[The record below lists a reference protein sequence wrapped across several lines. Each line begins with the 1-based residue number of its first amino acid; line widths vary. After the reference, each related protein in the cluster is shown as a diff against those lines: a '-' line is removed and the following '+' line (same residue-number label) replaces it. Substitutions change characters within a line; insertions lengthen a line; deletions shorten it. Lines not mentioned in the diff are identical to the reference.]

1 MTRVKTLCFILCLI
15 DTKVFCKA
23 FMNSISK
30 THRVLV
36 LIFGIW
42 CFLIVPAWAEPTI
55 SKISLNSEKE
65 LITLD
70 AELSDAFNES
80 VTEAIESG
88 VAMTFTYE
96 IELRKQSSVF
106 GDEVV
111 SQNKVSH
118 TIQYDTLKK
127 VYQFTS
133 QGKNISRK
141 ISTKSKE
148 IYQQLM
154 LTLKD
159 IPIAHIFKL
168 DPEEKYYARAK
179 AEMEAEGLWFPFNYL
194 LFFVPF
200 NEFETSWTQSAPLT
214 VNMDTAFGLDAS
226 QKKSKPA
233 IPAKGVADG
242 IRSFN
247 Q

>member
-1 MTRVKTLCFILCLI
+1 MTNFP
-15 DTKVFCKA
+15 KVP
-23 FMNSISK
+23 
-30 THRVLV
+30 RVLA
-36 LIFGIW
+36 LIFGVW
-42 CFLIVPAWAEPTI
+42 CFMIAPAWAKPNI
-55 SKISLNSEKE
+55 SKISLNTEKE
-65 LITLD
+65 VVTLD
-70 AELSDAFNES
+70 AELIDAFNEKIR
-80 VTEAIESG
+80 EAIESG

-96 IELRKQSSVF
+96 IELLRQSSVF

-111 SQNKVSH
+111 SQNKVTH
-118 TIQYDTLKK
+118 TVQYDTLKK
-127 VYQFTS
+127 VYQFSS
-133 QGKNISRK
+133 QGKNINRK
-141 ISTKSKE
+141 VTTKSMEK
-148 IYQQLM
+148 YQQLM

-168 DPEEKYYARAK
+168 DPEEKYYARVK

-200 NEFETSWTQSAPLT
+200 NEFETSWTQSTPLT
-214 VNMDTAFGLDAS
+214 VKMDPAFGLEAS

>member
-1 MTRVKTLCFILCLI
+1 MKNFSKIL
-15 DTKVFCKA
+15 
-23 FMNSISK
+23 
-30 THRVLV
+30 RVLTLV
-36 LIFGIW
+36 FGIW
-42 CFLIVPAWAEPTI
+42 CFLVASAWAKPSI
-55 SKISLNSEKE
+55 SKVSLNTEKE
-65 LITLD
+65 VITLD
-70 AELSDAFNES
+70 AELIDAFNEQIG
-80 VTEAIESG
+80 EAIESG

-96 IELRKQSSVF
+96 IELLKQSSGF

-111 SQNKVSH
+111 SKNKVTH

-127 VYQFTS
+127 IYQFSS
-133 QGKNISRK
+133 QGKSVNRK
-141 ISTKSKE
+141 VTTKNPEK
-148 IYQQLM
+148 YQQLM

-168 DPEEKYYARAK
+168 DPEEKYYARVK
-179 AEMEAEGLWFPFNYL
+179 AGMEAEGLWFPFNYL

-200 NEFETSWTQSAPLT
+200 NEFETSWTQSTPLS
-214 VNMDTAFGLDAS
+214 VKMDPAFGMEAS

-233 IPAKGVADG
+233 VPAKGVADG

>member
-1 MTRVKTLCFILCLI
+1 MFNRLKLFFVNSFMTNFPKIP
-15 DTKVFCKA
+15 
-23 FMNSISK
+23 
-30 THRVLV
+30 RVLT

-42 CFLIVPAWAEPTI
+42 CFLIAPAWAKPNI
-55 SKISLNSEKE
+55 SKVSLNTEKE
-65 LITLD
+65 VVTLD
-70 AELSDAFNES
+70 AELIDAFNEKIR
-80 VTEAIESG
+80 EAIESG

-96 IELRKQSSVF
+96 IELLRHSSVF

-111 SQNKVSH
+111 SQNKVTH
-118 TIQYDTLKK
+118 TVQYNTLKK
-127 VYQFTS
+127 VYQFSS
-133 QGKNISRK
+133 QGKNANRK
-141 ISTKSKE
+141 VTTKSMEK
-148 IYQQLM
+148 YQQLM

-168 DPEEKYYARAK
+168 DPEEKYYARVK

-200 NEFETSWTQSAPLT
+200 NEFETSWTQSTPLT
-214 VNMDTAFGLDAS
+214 VKMDPAFGLEAS